1 MKVLHHVLDARDHIG
16 TERAVREA
24 VAQTLRE
31 FDRRP
36 GYGNFWFPAMIPFR
50 ASGGWAVIE
59 RLHATENRATSEH
72 TITAFWHLDQS
83 GAPWMSTRFTV
94 SPELLA
100 S

>member
-1 MKVLHHVLDARDHIG
+1 MKVLDQLLDALHHIG
-16 TERAVREA
+16 TQRAVLEA

-72 TITAFWHLDQS
+72 TITAFWHLDQP
-83 GAPWMSTRFTV
+83 GAPSMSTRFTV

-100 S
+100 P